1 MFPDANLASDANKE
15 KLEDLT
21 SKCEANPRYQKFV
34 KKLNLM
40 KASATDNNGLLNKL
54 AVCMSVVNEL
64 GPTRAIA
71 QLWKEFLL
79 ELRFRYESSCF
90 IPGLS
95 SANESNK
102 VLTAEKDTLTP
113 PDLSRCLL
121 HQKLQMLNCCI
132 KKKLERQRLEINN
145 YLEMKE
151 RQDSLQN
158 SGGEDDEDE
167 DDEDSF
173 FDAEEEV
180 VESTRPEG
188 RLKKFGHNTLLAD
201 PIEPI
206 YVPIT
211 QVSAP
216 NDTTLYFFS
225 SVVS

>member
-1 MFPDANLASDANKE
+1 MASESNKE
-15 KLEDLT
+15 KFEDLT
-21 SKCEANPRYQKFV
+21 SKFEADPRYQKFV

-40 KASATDNNGLLNKL
+40 KASASDNKGLLNKL

-95 SANESNK
+95 NANESNK
-102 VLTAEKDTLTP
+102 VLTAEKGKLTP

-145 YLEMKE
+145 YLETQE
-151 RQDSLQN
+151 SVQN
-158 SGGEDDEDE
+158 SDASDEDE
-167 DDEDSF
+167 DDEDDF
-173 FDAEEEV
+173 FDAEED
-180 VESTRPEG
+180 VEPMSTRPEG

-201 PIEPI
+201 PSEPI

-211 QVSAP
+211 QVSE
-216 NDTTLYFFS
+216 
-225 SVVS
+225 